1 MSLDL
6 KLEYLYESSMEKR
19 VKNSASWQSTTWNV
33 TWKKVVGIYV
43 LAFFLVAFS
52 FHSGKDKH
60 KKQYKK
66 SSIQKTSKGSL

>member
-6 KLEYLYESSMEKR
+6 KLEYLYEGPMEKR
-19 VKNSASWQSTTWNV
+19 VKNSATWQSSAWTS
-33 TWKKVVGIYV
+33 TWKRVVGIYV

-66 SSIQKTSKGSL
+66 SSIQKTK